1 MAEYD
6 ATSFRETVGLATRPV
21 LRQETQVAREQTPV
35 GVWSR
40 S

>member
-6 ATSFRETVGLATRPV
+6 DTSFRETVGLAMGPV
-21 LRQETQVAREQTPV
+21 LRQEAQVAREQTPV